1 MFDNLSGFF
10 ATQSK
15 DSNTTDRTLSVQRND
30 EDSAPKS
37 ESKVEAKGSASQNT
51 AVLTQTRK
59 AVQAVSASLSDNNVS
74 EKKEQGEFAQK
85 KTGKDMKK
93 IRATLDDLNA
103 RLESH
108 ELNARFT
115 VDEESSRFVVQL
127 VDSSGQ
133 VIRQIPS
140 EDSLEFA
147 RNAEKGVG
155 VLVDKDL

>member
-15 DSNTTDRTLSVQRND
+15 DSTTDRTITVQRND
-30 EDSAPKS
+30 EDEVSKN
-37 ESKVEAKGSASQNT
+37 ENKVEVKGTASQSAT
-51 AVLTQTRK
+51 VLTQTRK
-59 AVQAVSASLSDNNVS
+59 AVQAASASLSENNVA
-74 EKKEQGEFAQK
+74 EKKEQGEAAQK
-85 KTGKDMKK
+85 KTSKDMKE

-115 VDEESSRFVVQL
+115 VDEESSRFIVQL

-140 EDSLEFA
+140 ENSLEFA